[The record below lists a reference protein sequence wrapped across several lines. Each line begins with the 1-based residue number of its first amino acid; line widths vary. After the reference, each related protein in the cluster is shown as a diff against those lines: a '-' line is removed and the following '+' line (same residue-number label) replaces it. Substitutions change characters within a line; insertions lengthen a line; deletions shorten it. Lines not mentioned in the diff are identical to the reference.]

1 MTTTSIKSV
10 AVVGCGL
17 MGSGVADI
25 CSRAGLNVVVIER
38 DKEALAVGLSRI
50 KLAHDRAIKKGTM
63 SEIESVTLLAGI
75 SGATEFAALHDCD
88 LIIEAVSE
96 NLEIKS
102 ETFKQIDQYA
112 KSSAILASNTSS
124 IPIATIGS
132 FTSRPESVVGLHF
145 FNPVQVM
152 SLVEVVA
159 STSTSDDVVQTCI
172 SFARDV
178 LNKKPIVCVDR
189 SGFVVNAL
197 LIPYLCSAIR
207 MLENKVAT
215 AADIDTGMV
224 EGCAHPI
231 GPLALCDLIGLDTV
245 AAIAN
250 TLADE
255 LQDEYLRPP
264 ALLNTMITAGDLGR
278 KTGQGFFSY

>member
-1 MTTTSIKSV
+1 
-10 AVVGCGL
+10 
-17 MGSGVADI
+17 
-25 CSRAGLNVVVIER
+25 
-38 DKEALAVGLSRI
+38 
-50 KLAHDRAIKKGTM
+50 
-63 SEIESVTLLAGI
+63 
-75 SGATEFAALHDCD
+75 
-88 LIIEAVSE
+88 
-96 NLEIKS
+96 
-102 ETFKQIDQYA
+102 
-112 KSSAILASNTSS
+112 
-124 IPIATIGS
+124 
-132 FTSRPESVVGLHF
+132 
-145 FNPVQVM
+145 M

-172 SFARDV
+172 SFAKDV
-178 LNKKPIVCVDR
+178 LKKTPIVCVDR

-197 LIPYLCSAIR
+197 LIPYLCSAVR

-255 LQDEYLRPP
+255 LEDEYLRPP
-264 ALLNTMITAGDLGR
+264 ALLNTMIAAGDLGR